1 MQSTGVLSIRQS
13 VPGYGQHPLNTCS
26 SFTFDS
32 ICEGRPSLRHLTFHL
47 LPYKSR
53 IRVKNS
59 SIACN
64 ATIFEPI
71 YLGMMRKGD
80 FVYI

>member
-1 MQSTGVLSIRQS
+1 MQSTGVISIRQS

-26 SFTFDS
+26 IFTDS

-64 ATIFEPI
+64 ATIFVPI

>member
-1 MQSTGVLSIRQS
+1 MQSTGVISIRQS

-64 ATIFEPI
+64 ATIFVPI
-71 YLGMMRKGD
+71 YLGIFSVGD
-80 FVYI
+80 SI